1 MVVGFGLKDS
11 IMNIASL
18 QYDNIQLYDAM
29 AALNTDETDK
39 LDDPD
44 KTLNEI
50 MENESGIE
58 TFAKVSMKS
67 MDISSG
73 SNVRTAYTVV
83 CKDAQALESMMVF
96 QSRTTKKTYELTDD
110 GVIFTACD

>member
-50 MENESGIE
+50 MENESGI
-58 TFAKVSMKS
+58 
-67 MDISSG
+67 G
-73 SNVRTAYTVV
+73 NV
-83 CKDAQALESMMVF
+83 CKGQHEV
-96 QSRTTKKTYELTDD
+96 D
-110 GVIFTACD
+110 GYFIWFKCANCLHCCM

>member
-67 MDISSG
+67 MDIFIWFKCA
-73 SNVRTAYTVV
+73 N
-83 CKDAQALESMMVF
+83 CLHCCM
-96 QSRTTKKTYELTDD
+96 
-110 GVIFTACD
+110 

>member
-1 MVVGFGLKDS
+1 MTVFGIGCTTGLMVVGFGLKDS

-58 TFAKVSMKS
+58 TFAKVSMK
-67 MDISSG
+67 MCIRDRI
-73 SNVRTAYTVV
+73 RLRRHR
-83 CKDAQALESMMVF
+83 DRLMRRM
-96 QSRTTKKTYELTDD
+96 RRLTRQK
-110 GVIFTACD
+110 IHLINQKHR

>member
-1 MVVGFGLKDS
+1 MTVFGIGCTTGLMVVGFGLKDS

-83 CKDAQALESMMVF
+83 CKDAQALES
-96 QSRTTKKTYELTDD
+96 
-110 GVIFTACD
+110 